1 MNWADVTPKPT
12 CGEDLARL
20 HVVLG
25 GFMEHWIHVQEVAGR
40 LRLVES
46 FDDTPCGRWLPSEAA
61 GEPLDLGGWTKAEA
75 GDAKSFALGVLWV
88 RAAEGF
94 LPGFVTDDIDRAR
107 EKLDFVAA

>member
-1 MNWADVTPKPT
+1 MWYWV
-12 CGEDLARL
+12 G
-20 HVVLG
+20 V
-25 GFMEHWIHVQEVAGR
+25 EHWIHVQEVAGR

-94 LPGFVTDDIDRAR
+94 LPGFVTGDIDRAR